1 MKKRILAL
9 LMAAAMMFALAACG
23 NQSNDTSDPPS
34 DNSQAVEPDD
44 SATPGG
50 DTEPTKTGT
59 LKIGLLVHQTGWF
72 AGVDTPNYNEFHA
85 MIDYIND
92 DLGGWTVG
100 DTTYT
105 LEPVAVDGQSDD
117 TAVTSAALSLVDA
130 GVDFVV
136 ETNDFWVA
144 SCADIFEE
152 EGIMHTSAY
161 CVLAP
166 GYITPEHTMAFTGS
180 NGTGGDYA
188 TAFAALNKYYPDVK
202 SVILAND
209 DNGLKEE
216 MLGLMQKYAEPYGIE
231 VKGMVIYPGTTTDYT
246 PYAQQL
252 VLPGMSHAAHMRST
266 AGSVNPLP
274 LRGRKRRMREDF

>member
-1 MKKRILAL
+1 MKKRIHAL

-85 MIDYIND
+85 ILDYIND

-161 CVLAP
+161 CVLALSL
-166 GYITPEHTMAFTGS
+166 IH
-180 NGTGGDYA
+180 
-188 TAFAALNKYYPDVK
+188 
-202 SVILAND
+202 I
-209 DNGLKEE
+209 
-216 MLGLMQKYAEPYGIE
+216 
-231 VKGMVIYPGTTTDYT
+231 
-246 PYAQQL
+246 
-252 VLPGMSHAAHMRST
+252 
-266 AGSVNPLP
+266 
-274 LRGRKRRMREDF
+274 